1 VDIGEASHP
10 DGHQSPNTGER
21 TMEASHSR
29 QTALKHAVDDGKM
42 GGIAA
47 PHEELILE
55 YYNDVH
61 EHVIESF
68 RSAKRVA
75 WIGFSVLIGTLCY
88 KFAVNLLSRFGNIGN
103 STSNTSLTVSE
114 FGLLSGTLIEFIA
127 AINFWLYARAS
138 KQFAAFH
145 ICLERTHRY
154 LLTYLIAEQLKVNK
168 ENTLQDLVGIMAN
181 APMITRDDLD
191 SDKLAGSISKRSQ
204 YSPMSNE
211 VRDLRFK
218 QQQNACGAGVEQGQ
232 ASQYQP

>member
-1 VDIGEASHP
+1 
-10 DGHQSPNTGER
+10 
-21 TMEASHSR
+21 MEANHSR
-29 QTALKHAVDDGKM
+29 QTALKHAVDEGKM
-42 GGIAA
+42 GGITA

-88 KFAVNLLSRFGNIGN
+88 KLVVDLLSRIGNIGPP
-103 STSNTSLTVSE
+103 TSNNWLTVSE
-114 FGLLSGTLIEFIA
+114 FGLLSGTLIEFIS

-154 LLTYLIAEQLKVNK
+154 LLTYLIAEQLNVNK
-168 ENTLQDLVGIMAN
+168 ENTLRDLVGIMAN
-181 APMITRDDLD
+181 APMITRDDMD
-191 SDKLAGSISKRSQ
+191 SDKLGGSVSKRSQ
-204 YSPMSNE
+204 HRPMSND
-211 VRDLRFK
+211 VRDPRVK
-218 QQQNACGAGVEQGQ
+218 QQLNASGSRVEQGQ
-232 ASQYQP
+232 APQYQP

>member
-1 VDIGEASHP
+1 
-10 DGHQSPNTGER
+10 
-21 TMEASHSR
+21 MEANHSR
-29 QTALKHAVDDGKM
+29 QTALKHAVDEGKM

-68 RSAKRVA
+68 RSARRVA
-75 WIGFSVLIGTLCY
+75 WIGFGVLIGTLCY
-88 KFAVNLLSRFGNIGN
+88 KLAVDLLSRFGHIGP
-103 STSNTSLTVSE
+103 STSNNSLTVSE
-114 FGLLSGTLIEFIA
+114 FGLFSGTLIEFIS

-154 LLTYLIAEQLKVNK
+154 LLTYLIAEQLNVNR

-181 APMITRDDLD
+181 APMITRDDMD
-191 SDKLAGSISKRSQ
+191 SDKLGGSVSKRSQ
-204 YSPMSNE
+204 HRPMSNE
-211 VRDLRFK
+211 VREPRFK
-218 QQQNACGAGVEQGQ
+218 QQLNACGAGVEQGH
-232 ASQYQP
+232 APQYQP